1 MIKGF
6 TTDTIGSYA
15 EKDGE
20 AVIDY
25 SIDWSEWLT
34 TGDNIASSTWTISTI
49 SGDTDPLTESTS
61 SIDTDTKYTQ
71 IIVSGGTP
79 HGQYTVTN
87 RITTDEGLTEE
98 RYFRINIVDKSA

>member
-6 TTDTIGSYA
+6 TKDSIGSYA

-20 AVIDY
+20 ATIDY

-34 TGDNIASSTWTISTI
+34 SADNIDTSNWTISTI
-49 SGDTDPLTESTS
+49 SGDTDPLTKVSS
-61 SIDTDTKYTQ
+61 SIDTSTKYTQ

-79 HGQYTVTN
+79 YAQYTVTN

-98 RYFRINIVDKSA
+98 RFFRLNIIDKSA